1 MLRDDLVKF
10 LDEYLKINDIEDSS
24 WNGLQFEGKENV
36 QKIASAVDAGIE
48 TFERASSSNTDFLIV
63 HHGHFWKNGN
73 PSINENS
80 KKRIDILYRNGMS
93 LYAAHLPLDRHREIG
108 NNVLI
113 LKMLNAKIKS
123 EFVFSKDKNIGWI
136 GKTNKLMTMQ
146 EIEKI
151 INNKLNTKCVCLSF
165 GPKKVRSVA
174 VCSGGGNY
182 DDFFEALEKRVDL
195 YITGDTSEIY
205 HTAKDYGIN
214 VIFAGHHSTE
224 TVGVKML
231 LEVLKRRFKI
241 KTEFINIKTGL

>member
-1 MLRDDLVKF
+1 
-10 LDEYLKINDIEDSS
+10 
-24 WNGLQFEGKENV
+24 
-36 QKIASAVDAGIE
+36 
-48 TFERASSSNTDFLIV
+48 
-63 HHGHFWKNGN
+63 
-73 PSINENS
+73 
-80 KKRIDILYRNGMS
+80 MS